1 MKTIAVALFAVTCLT
16 VPAVAGPS
24 VVADKPMVVAEGVEI
39 GVGGVRVGDRDRDR
53 DRDVRRHH
61 RDRDVIVVKPRH
73 RDHDGERVHD

>member
-1 MKTIAVALFAVTCLT
+1 MKTIALALFAVTCLT

-39 GVGGVRVGDRDRDR
+39 GVGGVRIG

-61 RDRDVIVVKPRH
+61 RDRDLIVVKPRH

>member
-1 MKTIAVALFAVTCLT
+1 MKKIALALFAVTCLT

-24 VVADKPMVVAEGVEI
+24 VVTDKPMVVAEGVEI
-39 GVGGVRVGDRDRDR
+39 GVGGVRVGDRDH

-73 RDHDGERVHD
+73 HDHGGERAHD